1 MNGAYQSI
9 DLTTEPDGVLKGYSP
24 LLRLSLCRQDE
35 MLKFYNHETGAYLR
49 TLPQSEAAL
58 KDAEAALS
66 MERVARQDAE
76 ARIRQLEEELRRRRM
91 ES

>member
-1 MNGAYQSI
+1 M
-9 DLTTEPDGVLKGYSP
+9 LKGYSP

-35 MLKFYNHETGAYLR
+35 MLKFYDHETGAYLR

-58 KDAEAALS
+58 SVERVARQDAEAALS
-66 MERVARQDAE
+66 VERVTRQDAE
-76 ARIRQLEEELRRRRM
+76 ARIRQLEEELHRRRT